1 MRNLMMFTFSV
12 FDHKYISWANL
23 VQKLF
28 KLKFDTKVNSN
39 MQNSMMVSILS
50 TLEWK
55 QLPFLDKFG
64 PKNRSCQFKLKI
76 GT

>member
-50 TLEWK
+50 ALE
-55 QLPFLDKFG
+55 
-64 PKNRSCQFKLKI
+64 
-76 GT
+76 